1 MSAHVVPTSGICE
14 SRMLLRTTPPLGID
28 PAGIEPAGET
38 PSPIEPAGIEPAG
51 IEPAGMEP
59 AGIEPAGMDP
69 AGMEPA
75 GIEPAGAESSCAPEG
90 PVPVIRKSTL
100 STCFAASLIR
110 LTICCSSEFSD
121 PCTTSLPPVYCAIA
135 AWQSATGYAMCVT
148 GSAIECGL

>member
-75 GIEPAGAESSCAPEG
+75 GIEPAGADWTSGVSDESRETGIPENG
-90 PVPVIRKSTL
+90 
-100 STCFAASLIR
+100 ASLIPAG
-110 LTICCSSEFSD
+110 TVDSSEVIV
-121 PCTTSLPPVYCAIA
+121 TALA
-135 AWQSATGYAMCVT
+135 AAFVTLTVTFWTARSEASATAPRRK
-148 GSAIECGL
+148 